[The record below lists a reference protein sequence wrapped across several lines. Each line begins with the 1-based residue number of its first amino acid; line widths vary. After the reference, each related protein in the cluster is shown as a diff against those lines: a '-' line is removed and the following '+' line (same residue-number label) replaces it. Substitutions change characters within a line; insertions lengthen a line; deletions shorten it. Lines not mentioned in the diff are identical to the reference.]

1 MRLILLSLATLV
13 FFSACKNQEEPTT
26 AAVPKASESVPVRT
40 ISLEQ
45 GKKSIPVA
53 VSGQFTTDD
62 ETILSF
68 KTGGI
73 VSSVLV
79 REGDYVKKG
88 QLLATLDL
96 TEIRAQVKQ
105 AELGLQKVQRDHERA
120 KNLYK
125 DSVATL
131 EQLENSRTAVDIAQQ
146 QFNAAQFNLNNS
158 EVRAPK
164 DGYVLRKFANSGQIA
179 GPGTPILMTNGAGSA
194 QWILRTGVS
203 DKDWAKIRINDP
215 ATVEIDAFPGQKFEA
230 YISHKMES
238 ADPYSGA
245 FIIEIKL
252 KSVPKGLAAGLFGK
266 ATIQPRQQIDTWSV
280 PYAALLDGHAN
291 QGFVFITNDGKTAK
305 RIPVTIAAIQRD
317 YVEISAGLEDAT
329 QLIVAGSAYLK
340 DGSNIHIIQ

>member
-1 MRLILLSLATLV
+1 MRRLLLPLSILLLL
-13 FFSACKNQEEPTT
+13 SACKSKEEQTVT
-26 AAVPKASESVPVRT
+26 IPKASESIPVRT

-45 GKKSIPVA
+45 GKKSIPIY

-68 KTGGI
+68 KTGGV

-96 TEIRAQVKQ
+96 TEIKAQVRQ

-179 GPGTPILMTNGAGSA
+179 GPGTPILMTNGAGTA

-203 DKDWAKIRINDP
+203 DKDWAKVKVNDP
-215 ATVEIDAFPGQKFEA
+215 AVVEIDAFPGQKFDA

-245 FIIEIKL
+245 FIIEIRL

-266 ATIQPRQQIDTWSV
+266 AIIQPGQQVNTWSI

-291 QGFVFITNDGKTAK
+291 KGFVFITQDGKTAQK
-305 RIPVTIAAIQRD
+305 TPVTIAAIQRD
-317 YVEISAGLEDAT
+317 YVEISAGLENAQ